1 MEYRQLGNSGLRVSS
16 LALGTLGYD
25 ASGGFTTVGHVD
37 LAGARRQVDMAL
49 DAGVNLI
56 DTADAY
62 SEGGAERMLGQV
74 IHGRRARVLLATK
87 ARFPRGVGPNDAGLS
102 RHHLIEAC
110 DASLQRLEVDHIDLY
125 QLHEW
130 DALTPPGEMLEALGH
145 LVDSG
150 KVRYVGCSNFAAWQM
165 MKVLGVADQRHLPRF
180 VSTQIHY
187 SLIERSAEHEILPAC
202 VDQGVGALI
211 WGPLASGLLG
221 GRYRRGVEVTGDTRR
236 KNLTDWDEPPVH
248 DLERVYDIVEVL
260 IDVASAADAS
270 PAQVALAWLLTR
282 PGVTSLVVG
291 ARNEEQLAAN
301 LGAAQLKLT
310 ADAIQRLDDVSRTPL
325 PYPMWHHAMWAKDRL
340 GAADMVAVGP
350 HLGKRPL

>member
-1 MEYRQLGNSGLRVSS
+1 MDYRHLGHSGLRVST

-25 ASGGFTTVGHVD
+25 ASGGFAGVGHIDV
-37 LAGARRQVDMAL
+37 AAARRQVDMAL

-62 SEGGAERMLGQV
+62 SDGGAERMVGRV
-74 IHGRRARVLLATK
+74 IEGRRERVLLATK
-87 ARFPRGVGPNDAGLS
+87 ARFAVGEGPNDAGLS

-110 DASLQRLEVDHIDLY
+110 EASLQRLGVDHIDLY

-130 DALTPPGEMLEALGH
+130 DGLTPPIEVLEALAH

-150 KVRYVGCSNFAAWQM
+150 KVRYVGCSNFTGWQM
-165 MKVLGVADQRHLPRF
+165 MKLLGVADQRQLPRF
-180 VSTQIHY
+180 ISTQIHY
-187 SLIERSAEHEILPAC
+187 SLVDRGAEHELLPAC
-202 VDQGVGALI
+202 VDQGLGALI

-221 GRYRRGVEVTGDTRR
+221 GRYRRGAEVSGPARR

-248 DLERVYDIVEVL
+248 DLEHVYKIVDVLVEV
-260 IDVASAADAS
+260 ASVLNVK

-291 ARNEEQLAAN
+291 ARTEDQLAAN
-301 LGAAQLKLT
+301 LEAAQLALS
-310 ADAIQRLDDVSRTPL
+310 AEDVRRLDDVSRTPL
-325 PYPMWHHAMWAKDRL
+325 PYPLWHQAMWAADRL
-340 GAADMVAVGP
+340 GPADLVAIAP
-350 HLGKRPL
+350 HLAG